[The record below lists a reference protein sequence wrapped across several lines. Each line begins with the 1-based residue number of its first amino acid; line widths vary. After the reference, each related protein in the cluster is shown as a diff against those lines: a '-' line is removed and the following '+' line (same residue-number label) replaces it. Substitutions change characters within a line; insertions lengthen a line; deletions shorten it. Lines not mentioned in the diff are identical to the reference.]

1 MSQENGEIWRAN
13 LEALL
18 AQLAAGT
25 DPEATISTLAEI
37 WDPQVELDATDAT
50 ALDLNGIYRGAD
62 AARQFWQEWFSAWE
76 TLSFEYE
83 LVDAGQCVV
92 MLVDM
97 RMRGR
102 STGIEVPFGKF
113 AWVSTFRDGLIVRAK
128 LYMSQ
133 SEALEASGL
142 RE

>member
-1 MSQENGEIWRAN
+1 MSQQDVEIWRAN
-13 LEALL
+13 TDALR
-18 AQLAAGT
+18 AQLAAGSA
-25 DPEATISTLAEI
+25 PEAPISTLAEI
-37 WDPQVELDATDAT
+37 WHPQVELDATDAT
-50 ALDLNGIYRGAD
+50 APDLNGVYRGAD
-62 AARQFWQEWFSAWE
+62 EARRFWQEWLSAWE

-83 LVDAGQCVV
+83 LIDAGECVV
-92 MLVDM
+92 MLLDM

-113 AWVSTFRDGLIVRAK
+113 AWVSRFRDGLLVHAK

-142 RE
+142 SV

>member
-1 MSQENGEIWRAN
+1 MSQENVEIWRAN
-13 LEALL
+13 LDVLL

-25 DPEATISTLAEI
+25 DPEATISTLSEI

-50 ALDLNGIYRGAD
+50 ALDLNRVYRGAD
-62 AARQFWQEWFSAWE
+62 EAQQFWQEWFSAWE

-83 LVDAGQCVV
+83 LVDAGERVV

-102 STGIEVPFGKF
+102 STGIEVPTGKF
-113 AWVSTFRDGLIVRAK
+113 AWVGTFSDGSIVHAK
-128 LYMSQ
+128 LHMDQ
-133 SEALEASGL
+133 SRALEAAGL